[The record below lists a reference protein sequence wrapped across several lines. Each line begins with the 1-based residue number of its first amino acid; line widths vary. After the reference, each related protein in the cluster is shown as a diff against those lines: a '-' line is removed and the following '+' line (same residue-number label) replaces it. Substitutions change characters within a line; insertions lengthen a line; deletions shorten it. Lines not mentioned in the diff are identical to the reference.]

1 MLRRTFLASGIA
13 LAATPVLA
21 EEKLTLDAISRYIMK
36 ITRAKCDF
44 AQINDDGTLSTGTL
58 YIWRPGRMRFEY
70 DSPEDLLVMAGG
82 GQVAIFDGKSNISGA
97 ERYPLRRTPLNLIL
111 ERDIDLGSRDMVIG
125 HEFDGTATIV
135 TAQDPERPEYG
146 HLQLKF
152 TDNPAELRQWV
163 VFDGQGART
172 TVVLGQLELPSEL
185 PGSLFSIEFEE
196 AERRGN

>member
-1 MLRRTFLASGIA
+1 MVILR
-13 LAATPVLA
+13 LAA
-21 EEKLTLDAISRYIMK
+21 
-36 ITRAKCDF
+36 
-44 AQINDDGTLSTGTL
+44 ST
-58 YIWRPGRMRFEY
+58 
-70 DSPEDLLVMAGG
+70 
-82 GQVAIFDGKSNISGA
+82 
-97 ERYPLRRTPLNLIL
+97 
-111 ERDIDLGSRDMVIG
+111 G

-152 TDNPAELRQWV
+152 TGNPVELRQWV

-196 AERRGN
+196 AERRGIVELALLLQRPLEPAPAAAPLRQQAVQRLSCASYMKFPFYSQVARLLLAMTAAFVACPAFVTTA